1 MAEWAEGVH
10 CVLACATVSG
20 LLVNIVI
27 VHLSLLVDTEQKSY
41 DMQA

>member
-10 CVLACATVSG
+10 CVLPCATVSG

-27 VHLSLLVDTEQKSY
+27 VHLALHVDAEQKSY
-41 DMQA
+41 DMQP